1 VPKERHCLKNVITN
15 YLVAPSMMVQFDA
28 AVLPIT
34 KTVKYSDAPYT
45 IPPDRPNVVR
55 ENVSSALHRPIQ

>member
-1 VPKERHCLKNVITN
+1 
-15 YLVAPSMMVQFDA
+15 VQFDA

-34 KTVKYSDAPYT
+34 KTVKYSDDAPYT